1 MTESAEAARARLQGS
16 RRLVV
21 KLGTNVLT
29 AGTDRLDLARIA
41 SLVEQIARQVIG
53 GREVIV
59 VSSGAVAAGRSHL
72 TRARLAN
79 ARSMPHRQILASV
92 GQSRLMAAYDQL
104 FSWHDVVVAQ
114 ALLTRADLADRTRF
128 LNARTTLISLVE
140 HHVVPIVNE
149 NDVVAVDELH
159 ELTFGDND
167 ALSGQVANLVDADL
181 LLILTDIDGLYTG
194 DPRRDPTARRV
205 PFVPVVDDTVEAMA
219 GGVGS
224 ERSRGGMRTKV
235 QAARLATAAGAA
247 VVIANGSTEDVLA
260 RVLAGEPIG
269 TLFAPSQTRL
279 ESRKRWLLSGMGSK
293 GSVVVDA
300 GAATALRD
308 RGKSLL
314 PAGVVAVEGRFER
327 GDTVSIVTADGTLL
341 AYGTTSYSAADIERI
356 RGTKSGQVVDLLGYD
371 YGAEVVHRNNLVL
384 VERGESR
391 LDEIPE
397 PLDQG
402 ARA

>member
-1 MTESAEAARARLQGS
+1 MESAARARLAGA

-29 AGTDRLDLARIA
+29 AGTDRLDLTRIA
-41 SLVEQIARQVIG
+41 SLVEQIARQWAA

-59 VSSGAVAAGRSHL
+59 VSSGAVAAGRSVL
-72 TRARLAN
+72 TRARLAH

-104 FSWHDVVVAQ
+104 FGWHEIVVAQ
-114 ALLTRADLADRTRF
+114 ALLTRADLADRARF

-140 HHVVPIVNE
+140 HRVVPIVNE

-159 ELTFGDND
+159 DLTFGDND

-194 DPRRDPTARRV
+194 DPRRDPTARRIS
-205 PFVPVVDDTVEAMA
+205 FVPVVDDGVEAMA

-247 VVIANGSTEDVLA
+247 VVIAAGSADDVIA
-260 RVLAGEPIG
+260 RVLAGEPVG

-279 ESRKRWLLSGMGSK
+279 EGRKRWLLSGMGSK
-293 GSVVVDA
+293 GRIVVDA
-300 GAATALRD
+300 GAAVAIRE

-314 PAGVVAVEGRFER
+314 PAGVVAVDGRFER
-327 GDTVSIVTADGTLL
+327 GDTVSILTEDRQLL

-356 RGTKSGQVVDLLGYD
+356 RGAKSHLVADLLGYD
-371 YGAEVVHRNNLVL
+371 YGAEIVHRNNLV
-384 VERGESR
+384 VIERGEAR
-391 LDEIPE
+391 LDTSAEV
-397 PLDQG
+397 LDRG

>member
-1 MTESAEAARARLQGS
+1 MDGATAARARLSGT

-29 AGTDRLDLARIA
+29 GGKDRLDLARIA
-41 SLVEQIARQVIG
+41 SLVEQIARQWAA

-59 VSSGAVAAGRSHL
+59 VSSGAVAAGRSLLSRAHL
-72 TRARLAN
+72 AHH
-79 ARSMPHRQILASV
+79 RSMPHRQILASV
-92 GQSRLMAAYDQL
+92 GQSRLMAVYDQL
-104 FSWHDVVVAQ
+104 FGWHDIIVAQ

-140 HHVVPIVNE
+140 HRVVPIVNE

-159 ELTFGDND
+159 DLTFGDND

-181 LLILTDIDGLYTG
+181 LLILTDIDGLYTK
-194 DPRRDPTARRV
+194 DPRRDPTARRLA
-205 PFVPVVDDTVEAMA
+205 FVPVVDDTVEAMA

-224 ERSRGGMRTKV
+224 ERGRGGMRTKV
-235 QAARLATAAGAA
+235 QAARLATAAGTA
-247 VVIANGSTEDVLA
+247 VVIASGSADDVIA
-260 RVLAGEPIG
+260 RVLAGEPLG

-279 ESRKRWLLSGMGSK
+279 EGRKRWLLSGMGSK
-293 GSVVVDA
+293 GCILVDA
-300 GAATALRD
+300 GAAVAIRE

-327 GDTVSIVTADGTLL
+327 GDTVSILALDRTLL
-341 AYGTTSYSAADIERI
+341 AYGTTSYSAADIDRI
-356 RGTKSGQVVDLLGYD
+356 RGVKSRHIADVLGYD
-371 YGAEVVHRNNLVL
+371 YGAEVVHRNNLV
-384 VERGESR
+384 VIERGDAR
-391 LDEIPE
+391 LDTVTEV
-397 PLDQG
+397 LDQG